1 MQFKRLRPLGI
12 TLLIGGGGAY
22 AFHRY
27 RKHANEGLGASS
39 FKIPIRQRNEQ
50 GQIVTVT
57 MQLPYLDNAILEK
70 RVRLFSKNLWT
81 DSKSKAT
88 NGNRLQIN
96 FTGAQLNS
104 NQPVEDMDPEAIV
117 YKYGDSERSPI
128 IVAAVADGHS
138 GPYTTFV
145 LQHRLSALMI
155 RNLLH
160 HSNFK
165 IPFSLLQDKDGV
177 TRIPATFKLDSKN
190 TGRIIKQ
197 AFEALDYWIVWE
209 SPKGLVH
216 PESNNGKPANPDPD
230 LPLGQILPAYSGAC
244 ALATLV
250 DTEQE
255 ELWVAC
261 TGDCRAVAGF
271 WEEKEDG
278 TGAWRV
284 DVLSEDQTAESPK
297 EIAR

>member
-1 MQFKRLRPLGI
+1 MQFNRLRPLGI
-12 TLLIGGGGAY
+12 TVLIGGGGAY
-22 AFHRY
+22 AFYRY

-39 FKIPIRQRNEQ
+39 FKIPIRQRNQQ
-50 GQIVTVT
+50 GQIVTVS
-57 MQLPYLDNAILEK
+57 MELPYLDDAILEK
-70 RVRLFSKNLWT
+70 RVKLFSKNLWT
-81 DSKSKAT
+81 NSTSNAT
-88 NGNRLQIN
+88 NGKRLQIN

-104 NQPVEDMDPEAIV
+104 NHPVEDMEPEAIV
-117 YKYGDSERSPI
+117 YRYEDSERSPI

-145 LQHRLSALMI
+145 LQHRLSALMVKS
-155 RNLLH
+155 LLH

-165 IPFSLLQDKDGV
+165 IPFSLLQNKDGI
-177 TRIPATFKLDSKN
+177 TRIPAAFKLDSKN
-190 TGRIIKQ
+190 AGRIIKQ
-197 AFEALDYWIVWE
+197 AFETLDYWIVWE

-216 PESNNGKPANPDPD
+216 PELQKGKPESPD
-230 LPLGQILPAYSGAC
+230 LPTGQILPAYSGAC

-297 EIAR
+297 EVAR